1 MSLAAYL
8 DRHGWHDEPFVRE
21 ADARGAGSPSRLRLS
36 QLPTPRKG
44 AVALDP
50 LGLPFAAR
58 LSHANVLF
66 NEEFGIPVPP
76 GSRANSTSP
85 FSTPSVTPSPTPD
98 RLRMSSMSEPPL
110 GSSPLGTPRR
120 LPSCSPDLLRRS
132 EASGSPLCSPKRLR
146 SKSVG
151 GSRWPTDMPTVER
164 PPVRPSAPTG
174 LFDSARLPSPRASR
188 NLSPEIGV
196 SGSPGSLGESSLR
209 QDDWVTQPV
218 ASNAASSLGLATTAV
233 SFVSKVG
240 KSLEQRLEGERRLL
254 DKKLAKESREWQ
266 QQQQPVPVSSWAGV
280 RGATHFAMALKQGA
294 ASTKDAVSPGD
305 LRRPPTSSSTKDAV
319 SPGDLRRPPTSSSTM
334 DAVSPGV
341 LRRPSCSSVKDAVSP
356 GVLRRPSCS
365 SVKDAVTPGALR
377 RPSIASSTRST
388 SSSEQ
393 HSSDGEQGTTSPSLP
408 RTSKWL
414 VASERLVRGRDAAEE
429 KQLSMAWRVTG
440 ALNAPFRAE
449 PMSEWSEL
457 RLRQRQR
464 EVQSVYD
471 LYETSQQSKRSSFE
485 DVLKAYYPSATRT
498 ELREMVSWT
507 VKEEVETKRV
517 YTADELAEIKRMFIA
532 LDKDRGGTLE
542 LEELVEAGWG
552 GTTSEEQADLKRTF
566 DEIDEDGDGSI
577 DMEGF
582 TRLVTECKLLDG
594 DLAARPTPTA
604 ATSTDIE
611 RTRTS
616 RRLELTR
623 RPSLAML
630 SAKSETVDRVEQ
642 LRLEAALASKL
653 VDDGQAHVSE

>member
-21 ADARGAGSPSRLRLS
+21 ADARGAGSPSQLRLS

-98 RLRMSSMSEPPL
+98 RLRSSEPPL

-132 EASGSPLCSPKRLR
+132 EASGSPLCSPKHLR

-196 SGSPGSLGESSLR
+196 SGSPGSSGESSVL
-209 QDDWVTQPV
+209 QDDWVTQPG
-218 ASNAASSLGLATTAV
+218 ASNAASSLGLATAAT

-305 LRRPPTSSSTKDAV
+305 LRRSSCSSAKDAV
-319 SPGDLRRPPTSSSTM
+319 SPG
-334 DAVSPGV
+334 A
-341 LRRPSCSSVKDAVSP
+341 
-356 GVLRRPSCS
+356 LRRPSCS

-377 RPSIASSTRST
+377 RPSIASSTRSA

-393 HSSDGEQGTTSPSLP
+393 HSSDGEQGTTSPLLL
-408 RTSKWL
+408 RTSKWF
-414 VASERLVRGRDAAEE
+414 VASERLVRGRDAAEA
-429 KQLSMAWRVTG
+429 KQLSVAWRVTG

-471 LYETSQQSKRSSFE
+471 LYETSQQRQRSSFE

-517 YTADELAEIKRMFIA
+517 YTADELAEIKSMFKE

-542 LEELVEAGWG
+542 LEELVAAGWG
-552 GTTSEEQADLKRTF
+552 GTTDEEQADFKRTF

-577 DMEGF
+577 DIEGF

-594 DLAARPTPTA
+594 DLAAPTPTA

-616 RRLELTR
+616 RRPELTR

-630 SAKSETVDRVEQ
+630 SAKETVDRVEQ
-642 LRLEAALASKL
+642 LRLEASKAAAL
-653 VDDGQAHVSE
+653 VDSESGQSA

>member
-1 MSLAAYL
+1 
-8 DRHGWHDEPFVRE
+8 
-21 ADARGAGSPSRLRLS
+21 
-36 QLPTPRKG
+36 
-44 AVALDP
+44 
-50 LGLPFAAR
+50 
-58 LSHANVLF
+58 
-66 NEEFGIPVPP
+66 
-76 GSRANSTSP
+76 
-85 FSTPSVTPSPTPD
+85 
-98 RLRMSSMSEPPL
+98 
-110 GSSPLGTPRR
+110 
-120 LPSCSPDLLRRS
+120 
-132 EASGSPLCSPKRLR
+132 
-146 SKSVG
+146 
-151 GSRWPTDMPTVER
+151 
-164 PPVRPSAPTG
+164 
-174 LFDSARLPSPRASR
+174 
-188 NLSPEIGV
+188 
-196 SGSPGSLGESSLR
+196 
-209 QDDWVTQPV
+209 
-218 ASNAASSLGLATTAV
+218 
-233 SFVSKVG
+233 
-240 KSLEQRLEGERRLL
+240 
-254 DKKLAKESREWQ
+254 
-266 QQQQPVPVSSWAGV
+266 
-280 RGATHFAMALKQGA
+280 
-294 ASTKDAVSPGD
+294 
-305 LRRPPTSSSTKDAV
+305 
-319 SPGDLRRPPTSSSTM
+319 
-334 DAVSPGV
+334 
-341 LRRPSCSSVKDAVSP
+341 
-356 GVLRRPSCS
+356 
-365 SVKDAVTPGALR
+365 
-377 RPSIASSTRST
+377 
-388 SSSEQ
+388 
-393 HSSDGEQGTTSPSLP
+393 
-408 RTSKWL
+408 

>member
-36 QLPTPRKG
+36 QPPTPRKG

-98 RLRMSSMSEPPL
+98 RLRSSEPPL

-132 EASGSPLCSPKRLR
+132 EASGSPLCSPKCLR

-196 SGSPGSLGESSLR
+196 SGIPGSSGESSVR
-209 QDDWVTQPV
+209 QDDWVTQPG
-218 ASNAASSLGLATTAV
+218 ASNAASSLGLATAAT

-254 DKKLAKESREWQ
+254 DKKLAKGSREWQ
-266 QQQQPVPVSSWAGV
+266 QQQQPVPVSSWAGM
-280 RGATHFAMALKQGA
+280 RGATHFAMVLKQGA

-319 SPGDLRRPPTSSSTM
+319 SPG
-334 DAVSPGV
+334 A
-341 LRRPSCSSVKDAVSP
+341 
-356 GVLRRPSCS
+356 LRRPSCS

-377 RPSIASSTRST
+377 RPSIASSTRSA

-408 RTSKWL
+408 RTSKWFM
-414 VASERLVRGRDAAEE
+414 ASERLVRGRDAAEE

-471 LYETSQQSKRSSFE
+471 VYETSPQRQRSSFE

-498 ELREMVSWT
+498 ELREMGSWT

-517 YTADELAEIKRMFIA
+517 YTADELAEIKSMFKE

-552 GTTSEEQADLKRTF
+552 GTTDEEQADFKRTF

-577 DMEGF
+577 DIEGF

-594 DLAARPTPTA
+594 DLAAPTPTA

-616 RRLELTR
+616 RRPELTR
-623 RPSLAML
+623 RPSLATTL
-630 SAKSETVDRVEQ
+630 SAKETVDRVEQ
-642 LRLEAALASKL
+642 LRLEASKAAAL
-653 VDDGQAHVSE
+653 VDSESGQSA

>member
-36 QLPTPRKG
+36 QPPTPRKG

-98 RLRMSSMSEPPL
+98 RLRSSEPPL

-132 EASGSPLCSPKRLR
+132 EASGSPLCSPKHLR

-174 LFDSARLPSPRASR
+174 LSDSARLPSPRAGR
-188 NLSPEIGV
+188 NLSPDIGV
-196 SGSPGSLGESSLR
+196 SGSPGSPVESSVR

-218 ASNAASSLGLATTAV
+218 ASNAASSLGLATTAA

-266 QQQQPVPVSSWAGV
+266 QQQQPVPVSSWAGM

-319 SPGDLRRPPTSSSTM
+319 SPGDLRRPPTSSST
-334 DAVSPGV
+334 
-341 LRRPSCSSVKDAVSP
+341 KDAVSP

-377 RPSIASSTRST
+377 RPSIASSTRSA

-408 RTSKWL
+408 RTSKWFM
-414 VASERLVRGRDAAEE
+414 ASERLVRGRDAAEA

-471 LYETSQQSKRSSFE
+471 VYETSQQSKRSSFE
-485 DVLKAYYPSATRT
+485 EVLKAYYPSATRT

-517 YTADELAEIKRMFIA
+517 YTADELAEIKSMFKE

-542 LEELVEAGWG
+542 LEELVAAGWG
-552 GTTSEEQADLKRTF
+552 GTTDEEQADFKRTF

-577 DMEGF
+577 DIEGF

-594 DLAARPTPTA
+594 DLAAPTPTA

-616 RRLELTR
+616 RRPELTR
-623 RPSLAML
+623 RPSLATTL
-630 SAKSETVDRVEQ
+630 SAKETVDRVEQ

>member
-98 RLRMSSMSEPPL
+98 RLRSSEPPL
-110 GSSPLGTPRR
+110 GSSPSGTPRR

-174 LFDSARLPSPRASR
+174 LSDSARLPSPRAGR
-188 NLSPEIGV
+188 NLSPDIGV
-196 SGSPGSLGESSLR
+196 SGSPGSPGESSLR

-218 ASNAASSLGLATTAV
+218 ASNAASSLGLATAAT

-319 SPGDLRRPPTSSSTM
+319 SPGDLRRS
-334 DAVSPGV
+334 
-341 LRRPSCSSVKDAVSP
+341 
-356 GVLRRPSCS
+356 SCS

-542 LEELVEAGWG
+542 LEELVAAGWG
-552 GTTSEEQADLKRTF
+552 GETDEEQADFKRTF

>member
-1 MSLAAYL
+1 MALAAYL

-36 QLPTPRKG
+36 QPPTPRKG

-98 RLRMSSMSEPPL
+98 RLRSSEPPL

-132 EASGSPLCSPKRLR
+132 EASGSPLCSPKCLR

-196 SGSPGSLGESSLR
+196 SGSPGSSGESSVR
-209 QDDWVTQPV
+209 QDDWVTQPG
-218 ASNAASSLGLATTAV
+218 ASNAASSLGLATAAT

-254 DKKLAKESREWQ
+254 DKKLAKESLEWQ
-266 QQQQPVPVSSWAGV
+266 QQQQPVPVSSWAGL
-280 RGATHFAMALKQGA
+280 RGATHFSMALRQGV

-319 SPGDLRRPPTSSSTM
+319 SPGDLRRS
-334 DAVSPGV
+334 
-341 LRRPSCSSVKDAVSP
+341 SCSSAKDAVSP
-356 GVLRRPSCS
+356 GALRRPSCS

-377 RPSIASSTRST
+377 RPSIASSTRSA

-408 RTSKWL
+408 RTSKWFM
-414 VASERLVRGRDAAEE
+414 ASERLVRGRDAAEA
-429 KQLSMAWRVTG
+429 KQLSVAWRVTG

-471 LYETSQQSKRSSFE
+471 LYETSQQRQRSSFE

-507 VKEEVETKRV
+507 VKEKVETKRV
-517 YTADELAEIKRMFIA
+517 YTADELAEIKRMFKA

-552 GTTSEEQADLKRTF
+552 GTTDEEQADFKRTF

-577 DMEGF
+577 DIEGF

-594 DLAARPTPTA
+594 DLAAPTPTA

-616 RRLELTR
+616 RRPELTR

-630 SAKSETVDRVEQ
+630 SAKETVDRVEQ
-642 LRLEAALASKL
+642 LRLEASKAAAL
-653 VDDGQAHVSE
+653 VDSESGQSA

>member
-21 ADARGAGSPSRLRLS
+21 ADARGAGSPSGLRLS

-98 RLRMSSMSEPPL
+98 RLRSSEPPL

-132 EASGSPLCSPKRLR
+132 EASGSPLCSPKHLR

-174 LFDSARLPSPRASR
+174 LSDSARLPSPRAGR
-188 NLSPEIGV
+188 NLSPDIGV
-196 SGSPGSLGESSLR
+196 SGSPGSPVESSVR

-218 ASNAASSLGLATTAV
+218 ASNAASSLGLATTAA

-280 RGATHFAMALKQGA
+280 RGATHFAMALKQGV

-305 LRRPPTSSSTKDAV
+305 LRRSSCSSAKDAV
-319 SPGDLRRPPTSSSTM
+319 SPGALR
-334 DAVSPGV
+334 
-341 LRRPSCSSVKDAVSP
+341 K
-356 GVLRRPSCS
+356 PSCS

-377 RPSIASSTRST
+377 RPSIASSTRSA

-408 RTSKWL
+408 RTSKWFM
-414 VASERLVRGRDAAEE
+414 ASERLVRGRDAAEE

-485 DVLKAYYPSATRT
+485 EVLKAYYPSATRT

-507 VKEEVETKRV
+507 VKEKVETKRV
-517 YTADELAEIKRMFIA
+517 YTADELAEIKRMFKA

-552 GTTSEEQADLKRTF
+552 GTTDEEQADFKRTF

-577 DMEGF
+577 DIEGF

-594 DLAARPTPTA
+594 DLAAPTPTA

-616 RRLELTR
+616 RRPELTR

-630 SAKSETVDRVEQ
+630 SASADRVEQ

>member
-36 QLPTPRKG
+36 QPPTPRKG

-98 RLRMSSMSEPPL
+98 RLRSSEPPL

-132 EASGSPLCSPKRLR
+132 EASGSPLCSPKCLR

-196 SGSPGSLGESSLR
+196 SGIPGSSGESSVR
-209 QDDWVTQPV
+209 QDDWVTQPG
-218 ASNAASSLGLATTAV
+218 ASNAASSLGLATAAT

-266 QQQQPVPVSSWAGV
+266 QQQQPVPVSSWAGM

-319 SPGDLRRPPTSSSTM
+319 SPG
-334 DAVSPGV
+334 
-341 LRRPSCSSVKDAVSP
+341 
-356 GVLRRPSCS
+356 VLRRPSCS

-377 RPSIASSTRST
+377 RPSIASSTRSA

-393 HSSDGEQGTTSPSLP
+393 HSSDGEQGTTSPLLL
-408 RTSKWL
+408 RTSKWFM
-414 VASERLVRGRDAAEE
+414 ASERLVRGRDAAEE

-471 LYETSQQSKRSSFE
+471 VYETSPQRQRSSFE

-498 ELREMVSWT
+498 ELREMGSWT

-517 YTADELAEIKRMFIA
+517 YTADELAEIKSMFKE

-552 GTTSEEQADLKRTF
+552 GTTDEEQADFKRTF

-577 DMEGF
+577 DIEGF

-594 DLAARPTPTA
+594 DLAAPTPTA

-616 RRLELTR
+616 RRPELTR
-623 RPSLAML
+623 RPSLATTL
-630 SAKSETVDRVEQ
+630 SAKETVDRVEQ
-642 LRLEAALASKL
+642 LRLEASKAAAL
-653 VDDGQAHVSE
+653 VDSESGQSA

>member
-8 DRHGWHDEPFVRE
+8 DRDGWHDEPFVRE

-36 QLPTPRKG
+36 QPPTPRKG
-44 AVALDP
+44 AVELDP
-50 LGLPFAAR
+50 LELPFAAR

-98 RLRMSSMSEPPL
+98 RLRSSEPPL

-132 EASGSPLCSPKRLR
+132 EASGSPLCSPKHLR

-174 LFDSARLPSPRASR
+174 LSDSARLPSPRAGR
-188 NLSPEIGV
+188 NLSPDIGV
-196 SGSPGSLGESSLR
+196 SGSPGSPVESSVR

-218 ASNAASSLGLATTAV
+218 ASNAASSLGLATTAA

-254 DKKLAKESREWQ
+254 DKKLAKESLEWQ
-266 QQQQPVPVSSWAGV
+266 QQQQPVPVSSWAGL
-280 RGATHFAMALKQGA
+280 RGATHFSMALRQGV

-305 LRRPPTSSSTKDAV
+305 LRRPPTSSSTKGAA
-319 SPGDLRRPPTSSSTM
+319 SPGDLRRPPTSST
-334 DAVSPGV
+334 
-341 LRRPSCSSVKDAVSP
+341 KDAVSP
-356 GVLRRPSCS
+356 GDLRRSSCSSAKDAVSPGALRRPSCS

-408 RTSKWL
+408 RTSKWFM
-414 VASERLVRGRDAAEE
+414 ASERLVRGRDAAEA
-429 KQLSMAWRVTG
+429 KQLSVAWRVTG

-485 DVLKAYYPSATRT
+485 EVLKAYYPSATRT

-517 YTADELAEIKRMFIA
+517 YTADELAEIKSMFKE

-542 LEELVEAGWG
+542 LEELVAAGWG
-552 GTTSEEQADLKRTF
+552 GTTDEEQADFKRTF

-577 DMEGF
+577 DIEGF

-594 DLAARPTPTA
+594 DLAAPTPTA

-616 RRLELTR
+616 RRPELTR

-630 SAKSETVDRVEQ
+630 SAKETVDRVEQ
-642 LRLEAALASKL
+642 LRLEASKAAALLDS
-653 VDDGQAHVSE
+653 DQGNE

>member
-21 ADARGAGSPSRLRLS
+21 ADARGAGSPSQLRLS

-98 RLRMSSMSEPPL
+98 RLRSSEPPL

-174 LFDSARLPSPRASR
+174 LSDSARLPSPRAGR
-188 NLSPEIGV
+188 NLSPDIGV

-280 RGATHFAMALKQGA
+280 RGATHFSMALKQGV

-305 LRRPPTSSSTKDAV
+305 LRRPPTSSST
-319 SPGDLRRPPTSSSTM
+319 M
-334 DAVSPGV
+334 
-341 LRRPSCSSVKDAVSP
+341 DAVSP

>member
-36 QLPTPRKG
+36 QPPTPRKG

-98 RLRMSSMSEPPL
+98 RLRMSEPPL

-120 LPSCSPDLLRRS
+120 LPSCSPDLLRRG
-132 EASGSPLCSPKRLR
+132 EASGSPLCSPKGLR

-196 SGSPGSLGESSLR
+196 SGSPGSSGESSVR

-218 ASNAASSLGLATTAV
+218 ASNAASSLGLATAAT

-266 QQQQPVPVSSWAGV
+266 QQQQPVPVSWAGV
-280 RGATHFAMALKQGA
+280 RGATHFAMALKQGV
-294 ASTKDAVSPGD
+294 ASTKDATSPGD

-319 SPGDLRRPPTSSSTM
+319 SPGDLRRS
-334 DAVSPGV
+334 
-341 LRRPSCSSVKDAVSP
+341 SCSSVKDAVSP
-356 GVLRRPSCS
+356 GALRRPSCS
-365 SVKDAVTPGALR
+365 SVKDAVTPAALR
-377 RPSIASSTRST
+377 RPSIASSTRSA
-388 SSSEQ
+388 SSSEQHSSEQ

-408 RTSKWL
+408 LTSKWL
-414 VASERLVRGRDAAEE
+414 MASERLVRGRDATEA

-471 LYETSQQSKRSSFE
+471 VYETSQQRQRSSFE

-517 YTADELAEIKRMFIA
+517 YTAEELAEIKSMFKE

-542 LEELVEAGWG
+542 LEELVAAGWG
-552 GTTSEEQADLKRTF
+552 GETDEEQADFKRTF

-577 DMEGF
+577 DIEGF

-594 DLAARPTPTA
+594 DIAAPTPTA

-616 RRLELTR
+616 RRPELTR

-630 SAKSETVDRVEQ
+630 SAKETVDRVEQ
-642 LRLEAALASKL
+642 LRLEASKAAALVETESGR
-653 VDDGQAHVSE
+653 DSESGQSA

>member
-1 MSLAAYL
+1 MALAAYL

-36 QLPTPRKG
+36 QPPTPRKG

-50 LGLPFAAR
+50 LELPFAAR
-58 LSHANVLF
+58 LSHASVLF

-98 RLRMSSMSEPPL
+98 RLRSSEPPL

-132 EASGSPLCSPKRLR
+132 EASGSPLCSPKCLR

-196 SGSPGSLGESSLR
+196 SGSPGSSGESSVR
-209 QDDWVTQPV
+209 QDDWVTQPG
-218 ASNAASSLGLATTAV
+218 ASNAASSLGLATAAT

-280 RGATHFAMALKQGA
+280 RGATHFSMALKQGA

-319 SPGDLRRPPTSSSTM
+319 SPGDLRRS
-334 DAVSPGV
+334 
-341 LRRPSCSSVKDAVSP
+341 SCSSAKDAVSP
-356 GVLRRPSCS
+356 GALRRPSCS

-377 RPSIASSTRST
+377 RPSIASSTRSA

-408 RTSKWL
+408 RTSKWFM
-414 VASERLVRGRDAAEE
+414 ASERLVRGRDAAEA
-429 KQLSMAWRVTG
+429 KQLSVAWRVTG

-471 LYETSQQSKRSSFE
+471 VYETSQQSKRSSFE
-485 DVLKAYYPSATRT
+485 EVLKAYYPSATRT
-498 ELREMVSWT
+498 ELREMISWT

-517 YTADELAEIKRMFIA
+517 YTADELAEIKSMFKE

-552 GTTSEEQADLKRTF
+552 GTTDEEQADLKRTF

-577 DMEGF
+577 DIEGF

-594 DLAARPTPTA
+594 DLAAPTPTA

-616 RRLELTR
+616 RRPELTR

-630 SAKSETVDRVEQ
+630 SAKETVDRVEQ
-642 LRLEAALASKL
+642 LRLEASKAAAL
-653 VDDGQAHVSE
+653 VDSESGQSA

>member
-36 QLPTPRKG
+36 QPPTPRKG

-98 RLRMSSMSEPPL
+98 RLHSSEPPL

-174 LFDSARLPSPRASR
+174 LSDSARLPSPRAGR
-188 NLSPEIGV
+188 NLSPDIGV
-196 SGSPGSLGESSLR
+196 SGSPGSSGESSVR

-280 RGATHFAMALKQGA
+280 RGATHFAMALKQGV

-305 LRRPPTSSSTKDAV
+305 LRRPPTSTSTKDAV

-334 DAVSPGV
+334 
-341 LRRPSCSSVKDAVSP
+341 DAVSP

-414 VASERLVRGRDAAEE
+414 MASERLVRGRDAAEE

-552 GTTSEEQADLKRTF
+552 GTTDEEQADLKRTF

-577 DMEGF
+577 DIEGF

>member
-21 ADARGAGSPSRLRLS
+21 ADARGAGSPSQLRLS

-98 RLRMSSMSEPPL
+98 RLRSSEPPL

-132 EASGSPLCSPKRLR
+132 EASGSPLCSPKGLR

-174 LFDSARLPSPRASR
+174 LSDSARLPSPRASR

-196 SGSPGSLGESSLR
+196 SGSPGSSGESSVR
-209 QDDWVTQPV
+209 QDDWVTHPV
-218 ASNAASSLGLATTAV
+218 ASNAASSLGLATAAT

-319 SPGDLRRPPTSSSTM
+319 SPG
-334 DAVSPGV
+334 V
-341 LRRPSCSSVKDAVSP
+341 LRRPSCSSVQ
-356 GVLRRPSCS
+356 
-365 SVKDAVTPGALR
+365 DAVTPGALR

-393 HSSDGEQGTTSPSLP
+393 HSSDGEQGTTSPLLP
-408 RTSKWL
+408 RTSKWF

-485 DVLKAYYPSATRT
+485 EVLKAYYPSATRT

-507 VKEEVETKRV
+507 VKEKVETKRV
-517 YTADELAEIKRMFIA
+517 YTADELAEIKRMFKA

-552 GTTSEEQADLKRTF
+552 GTTDEEQADLKRTF

-577 DMEGF
+577 DIEGF

-594 DLAARPTPTA
+594 DLAAPTPTA

-616 RRLELTR
+616 RRPELTR
-623 RPSLAML
+623 RPSLATTL
-630 SAKSETVDRVEQ
+630 SAKETVDRVEQ

-653 VDDGQAHVSE
+653 VDDGQAHDCE

>member
-1 MSLAAYL
+1 M
-8 DRHGWHDEPFVRE
+8 
-21 ADARGAGSPSRLRLS
+21 
-36 QLPTPRKG
+36 
-44 AVALDP
+44 
-50 LGLPFAAR
+50 
-58 LSHANVLF
+58 
-66 NEEFGIPVPP
+66 
-76 GSRANSTSP
+76 
-85 FSTPSVTPSPTPD
+85 
-98 RLRMSSMSEPPL
+98 
-110 GSSPLGTPRR
+110 
-120 LPSCSPDLLRRS
+120 
-132 EASGSPLCSPKRLR
+132 
-146 SKSVG
+146 
-151 GSRWPTDMPTVER
+151 
-164 PPVRPSAPTG
+164 
-174 LFDSARLPSPRASR
+174 
-188 NLSPEIGV
+188 
-196 SGSPGSLGESSLR
+196 
-209 QDDWVTQPV
+209 TQPV

-319 SPGDLRRPPTSSSTM
+319 SPGDLRRPPTSSSKM

-356 GVLRRPSCS
+356 GALRRPSCS
-365 SVKDAVTPGALR
+365 SVKDAVTPAALR

-414 VASERLVRGRDAAEE
+414 VASERLVRGRDAAEA

-471 LYETSQQSKRSSFE
+471 VYETSQQRQRSSFE

>member
-98 RLRMSSMSEPPL
+98 RLRSSEPPL

-174 LFDSARLPSPRASR
+174 LSDSARLPSPRAGR
-188 NLSPEIGV
+188 NLSPDIGV
-196 SGSPGSLGESSLR
+196 SGSPGSPGESSLR

-266 QQQQPVPVSSWAGV
+266 QKQQPVTVSSWAGV

>member
-98 RLRMSSMSEPPL
+98 RLHSSEPPL

-174 LFDSARLPSPRASR
+174 LSDSARLPSPRAGR
-188 NLSPEIGV
+188 NLSPDIGV
-196 SGSPGSLGESSLR
+196 SGSPGSPGESSLR

-305 LRRPPTSSSTKDAV
+305 LRRPPTSSST
-319 SPGDLRRPPTSSSTM
+319 M
-334 DAVSPGV
+334 
-341 LRRPSCSSVKDAVSP
+341 DAVSP

>member
-36 QLPTPRKG
+36 QPPTPRKG

-98 RLRMSSMSEPPL
+98 RLRSSEPPL

-132 EASGSPLCSPKRLR
+132 EASGSPLCSPKCLR

-196 SGSPGSLGESSLR
+196 SGSPGSSGESSVR

-218 ASNAASSLGLATTAV
+218 ASNAASSLGLATAAT

-266 QQQQPVPVSSWAGV
+266 QQQQPVPVSSWAGM
-280 RGATHFAMALKQGA
+280 RGATHFAMALKQGV

-305 LRRPPTSSSTKDAV
+305 LRRSSCSSAKDAV
-319 SPGDLRRPPTSSSTM
+319 SPG
-334 DAVSPGV
+334 A
-341 LRRPSCSSVKDAVSP
+341 LRRPSCSSVKD
-356 GVLRRPSCS
+356 G
-365 SVKDAVTPGALR
+365 VTPGALR
-377 RPSIASSTRST
+377 RPSIASSTRSV

-408 RTSKWL
+408 RTSKWFM
-414 VASERLVRGRDAAEE
+414 ASERLVRGRDAAEA
-429 KQLSMAWRVTG
+429 KQLSVAWRVTG

-471 LYETSQQSKRSSFE
+471 VYETSQQRQRSSFE

-498 ELREMVSWT
+498 ELREMGSWT

-517 YTADELAEIKRMFIA
+517 YTADELAEIKSMFKE
-532 LDKDRGGTLE
+532 LDKDRGGSLE
-542 LEELVEAGWG
+542 LEELAAAGWG
-552 GTTSEEQADLKRTF
+552 GTTDEEQADFKRTF

-577 DMEGF
+577 DIEGF

-594 DLAARPTPTA
+594 DLAAPTPTA

-616 RRLELTR
+616 RRPELTR

-630 SAKSETVDRVEQ
+630 SAKETVDRVEQ
-642 LRLEAALASKL
+642 LRLEASKAAAL
-653 VDDGQAHVSE
+653 VDADSESGQSA

>member
-98 RLRMSSMSEPPL
+98 RLHSSEPPL

-174 LFDSARLPSPRASR
+174 LSDSARLPSPRAGR
-188 NLSPEIGV
+188 NLSPDIGV
-196 SGSPGSLGESSLR
+196 SGSPGSPGESSLR